1 MPRGLWRAP
10 FVRPAFFLAL
20 AIAFTT
26 LRCMLHRQGDLV
38 FSTSVRANA
47 GHLFCL
53 FTGRFGIAPWG
64 VAQMLKWEEAD
75 LLFIGKC
82 SIFAIAKEETV
93 HSRRLP
99 PFLGLACGQNYPALG
114 QNYKAL
120 GFIYVLFGEKHKALA
135 KNAQACS
142 RKIPA
147 QNSPFGK
154 FMLNL
159 LMHFDALCPDTDC
172 ASEVHFRVA
181 SILDK
186 LGGGS
191 EKQISKSE
199 QGESNKACLDC
210 RAAA

>member
-1 MPRGLWRAP
+1 MPRGLWRSP
-10 FVRPAFFLAL
+10 LVRPAFFLAI
-20 AIAFTT
+20 AIAFIT
-26 LRCMLHRQGDLV
+26 LHCMLHRQGDLV

-53 FTGRFGIAPWG
+53 STGRLGIAPWG

-75 LLFIGKC
+75 LLFIEKS

-99 PFLGLACGQNYPALG
+99 PFLGPACGQNYPALG

-120 GFIYVLFGEKHKALA
+120 GFIYVLFGENYKALGKSGPLHNR
-135 KNAQACS
+135 KN
-142 RKIPA
+142 PA
-147 QNSPFGK
+147 QKEALGK

-172 ASEVHFRVA
+172 ASEVQIRVA

-186 LGGGS
+186 IGGGS
-191 EKQISKSE
+191 EK
-199 QGESNKACLDC
+199 
-210 RAAA
+210 